1 MSPIRLLKFEA
12 VALKERE
19 SASGRAIKYREAL
32 ERVAKRRGYH
42 GWRACCSVL
51 ATTTVVECAAPN
63 EAAARATTGMRRYRN
78 TDWNFALDIPAP
90 WKSFPPVANSSPFE
104 VVRFKSNEDG
114 SHFLIV
120 LRQPH
125 SPERSLTEIA
135 DNTQKALRRKEFMN
149 FEFAETTTG
158 SGTALVHSF
167 NKPHPSET
175 WSFRNYPHAIFSA
188 LRSSDF
194 TSGFRAIRIIPRR
207 RISLPW
213 LSITASSARFFVIRD
228 SGQSWETL
236 ALVKP
241 SFPDIYAHE

>member
-135 DNTQKALRRKEFMN
+135 DNTQKALRRKGFMN

-175 WSFRNYPHAIFSA
+175 WSFRNYLIAEGAFVYT
-188 LRSSDF
+188 LGF
-194 TSGFRAIRIIPRR
+194 GTNNGSGM
-207 RISLPW
+207 
-213 LSITASSARFFVIRD
+213 
-228 SGQSWETL
+228 SGLYNRVAKTFELL
-236 ALVKP
+236 AEEG
-241 SFPDIYAHE
+241 SF